1 MQSIFIQFICLI
13 SIVLGLVTLAS
24 KLRLAYPIVLVLGG
38 LALSFVAPFS
48 NITIDPELV
57 FLIFLPPLLYEAA
70 WQVSWKEFW
79 KWRGLIVGFAFP
91 IVILTS
97 CAIAV
102 VSSAIIPGFTLAL
115 GFLLGGIISPPD
127 AVSATT
133 IMRQVNVPKSMVSLV
148 EGESLLNDASAL
160 IVFRFA
166 LAAVLTGQFQF
177 QEAAVNFVFVILIGI
192 LIGLVIGLIF
202 YGIHRLLPTTS
213 SIEIVLTLVTPY
225 CMYYFAEH
233 FHVSGVLAVV
243 SGGLLLSSKRN
254 SLLSYRSRVEGL
266 NVWNN
271 LVFIFNGLIFLLI
284 GLELPFVTR
293 QLGTNSLGSAIWYGL
308 LISFVLIVTRLL
320 CTLGTS
326 VLMRFMS
333 RWIAVTDP
341 NPGWRGPLIF
351 GWAGMRGV
359 VSLASA
365 LSIPILAQ
373 AGQPFPYR
381 DLILFITFI
390 VILITLVFQGL
401 TLPWLIRKVNLK
413 DKFTLIPE
421 QQQELIIQKKLALA
435 SLRFLA
441 EKYSEERSRN
451 EHLDNLFSKLE
462 IDLKFFERELEE
474 SNLTRQNSLKRYQSI
489 YLEVLERQ
497 RELLNKMNRRAE
509 FDEELLR
516 KYLLLTDVEE
526 FKIREIGVQES
537 GTE

>member
-192 LIGLVIGLIF
+192 LIGLVIGLI
-202 YGIHRLLPTTS
+202 RP
-213 SIEIVLTLVTPY
+213 
-225 CMYYFAEH
+225 
-233 FHVSGVLAVV
+233 LA
-243 SGGLLLSSKRN
+243 
-254 SLLSYRSRVEGL
+254 
-266 NVWNN
+266 
-271 LVFIFNGLIFLLI
+271 
-284 GLELPFVTR
+284 
-293 QLGTNSLGSAIWYGL
+293 
-308 LISFVLIVTRLL
+308 
-320 CTLGTS
+320 
-326 VLMRFMS
+326 
-333 RWIAVTDP
+333 
-341 NPGWRGPLIF
+341 
-351 GWAGMRGV
+351 
-359 VSLASA
+359 
-365 LSIPILAQ
+365 
-373 AGQPFPYR
+373 
-381 DLILFITFI
+381 
-390 VILITLVFQGL
+390 
-401 TLPWLIRKVNLK
+401 
-413 DKFTLIPE
+413 
-421 QQQELIIQKKLALA
+421 
-435 SLRFLA
+435 
-441 EKYSEERSRN
+441 
-451 EHLDNLFSKLE
+451 
-462 IDLKFFERELEE
+462 
-474 SNLTRQNSLKRYQSI
+474 
-489 YLEVLERQ
+489 
-497 RELLNKMNRRAE
+497 
-509 FDEELLR
+509 
-516 KYLLLTDVEE
+516 
-526 FKIREIGVQES
+526 
-537 GTE
+537 